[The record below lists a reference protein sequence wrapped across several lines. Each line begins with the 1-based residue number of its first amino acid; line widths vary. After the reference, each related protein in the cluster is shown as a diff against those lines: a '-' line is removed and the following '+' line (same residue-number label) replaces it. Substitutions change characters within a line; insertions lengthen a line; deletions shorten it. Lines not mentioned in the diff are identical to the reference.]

1 MPTPIRQ
8 SALAAGAVAFAVLC
22 AASTSAATG
31 TASTT
36 AAGPAAAP
44 AGAGPPVEIAVYAA
58 ASLRDALGA
67 IAPVCE
73 GRTGTRLIFNFGASN
88 DLARQIV
95 AADKAEVFLSA
106 DEGWMDK
113 VAEAGLL
120 DADSRRSLLSNRLV
134 VVVPSDSTLSIG
146 SAADLAADAVKRL
159 SLANPDAVPA
169 GKYAKAWLEQ
179 AGAWGKVR
187 ERVVPATDVRA
198 SLAAVEAGAVDAGV
212 VYRTDAAIAKR
223 VKVAWTV
230 PESEGP
236 KISYPIAAMKNG
248 PRHDLA
254 RRVVDCFEGKEAHD
268 LFERFGFV
276 VVEPAARSPEPGVIR
291 PPATSTRVR

>member
-1 MPTPIRQ
+1 MTSTIRRV
-8 SALAAGAVAFAVLC
+8 ALAAGVVAVAVLC
-22 AASTSAATG
+22 ATSASAVTG
-31 TASTT
+31 NSV
-36 AAGPAAAP
+36 AAAAAAP
-44 AGAGPPVEIAVYAA
+44 AAAGPPIELAMYAA
-58 ASLRDALGA
+58 ASLKDALGA

-73 GRTGTRLIFNFGASN
+73 GRTGTKMVFNFGASN

-95 AADKAEVFLSA
+95 AADKADVFLSA

-120 DADSRRSLLSNRLV
+120 DAASRRSLLSNRLV
-134 VVVPSDSTLSIG
+134 VVVRSDSTLSIASG
-146 SAADLAADAVKRL
+146 ADLGSDAVKRL
-159 SLANPDAVPA
+159 ALANPDAVPA
-169 GKYAKAWLEQ
+169 GRYAKAWLEQ
-179 AGAWGKVR
+179 AGTWDKVR

-198 SLAAVEAGAVDAGV
+198 ALAAVEAGAVDAGI
-212 VYRTDAAIAKR
+212 VYRTDAAIAKK

-236 KISYPIAAMKNG
+236 KISYPIAAMKNS

-254 RRVVDCFEGKEAHD
+254 RRVVDCYEGKEAHD

-276 VVEPAARSPEPGVIR
+276 VLDPAAREPEPGGSR
-291 PPATSTRVR
+291 PEATSTRTR